1 MSSYEFVFFKKYLV
15 EHGNT
20 DVVGLLHEQL
30 K

>member
-1 MSSYEFVFFKKYLV
+1 MSSHEFVLFKKYLV

-20 DVVGLLHEQL
+20 DVIPLLHEQL